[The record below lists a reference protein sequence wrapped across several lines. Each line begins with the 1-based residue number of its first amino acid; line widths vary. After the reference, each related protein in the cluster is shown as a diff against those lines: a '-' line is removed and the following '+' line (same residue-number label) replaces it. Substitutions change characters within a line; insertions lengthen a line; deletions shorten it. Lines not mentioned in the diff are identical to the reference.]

1 VRWEAQP
8 ANNTAGG
15 ILCMWSKETFKL
27 QDKVIGGGFI
37 YLRGFKEDQ
46 QVHIVCIYSPCDIQN
61 KRLLW
66 ETIKQLRNPHN
77 GGLWSILGDFN
88 NVRHPAERTG
98 NCHRGDG
105 DSSIKEFNDWI
116 DDLEVEDAPWVGR
129 KFTWFRPNG
138 SAKSKL
144 DRFLVSPEWIA
155 KWPDTT
161 QSTLDRNFSDHCPIL
176 LRSRFIDWGPKPF
189 GFWIVSFR
197 IVPSKE
203 LFMIAGHLRS

>member
-1 VRWEAQP
+1 MICIQETKKETIDKCLCQALWGDSVVRWEAQP

-116 DDLEVEDAPWVGR
+116 DDLEVEDAGQRYQLYP
-129 KFTWFRPNG
+129 FH
-138 SAKSKL
+138 L
-144 DRFLVSPEWIA
+144 
-155 KWPDTT
+155 
-161 QSTLDRNFSDHCPIL
+161 TL
-176 LRSRFIDWGPKPF
+176 
-189 GFWIVSFR
+189 
-197 IVPSKE
+197 
-203 LFMIAGHLRS
+203 

>member
-1 VRWEAQP
+1 
-8 ANNTAGG
+8 
-15 ILCMWSKETFKL
+15 MWSKETFKL